1 MLQWRQSTV
10 LWTRRRNLFDLLY
23 NHPVYLPFCSQDHIP
38 PLACKFS
45 VDGLHGNLLAVA
57 DEEGIVGL
65 YDTRRKLSDF
75 KQSKLSGTINFAHV
89 EY

>member
-1 MLQWRQSTV
+1 MQIPCVSSI
-10 LWTRRRNLFDLLY
+10 
-23 NHPVYLPFCSQDHIP
+23 CSQDYIP

-65 YDTRRKLSDF
+65 YDTRRNLSGF
-75 KQSKLSGTINFAHV
+75 KQSKLSGTINLLMYSIRETTPF
-89 EY
+89 